1 MDARTTMIIAK
12 GKFVTTDVT
21 DCIYHKE
28 NHKWEI
34 VFKSGRSFFYNQQ
47 NVLCL
52 KNPRNLDP
60 QKYQVC
66 RKGKIL
72 DNIETILSFSAENE
86 EYWHLV
92 FSTGYEHDYSCRELQ
107 VERSIFENSRAKK
120 VFDYLKEAADVISV
134 RAEDQT
140 AILTKQYEK
149 IDFLSRES
157 AAAVYLDP
165 SEYEEGTNL
174 RSEAPIFPFGCNE
187 SQFMAVTNAL
197 SNRISVIE
205 GPPGTGKT
213 QTILN
218 IIANLVLQGKT
229 VQVVS
234 NNNSAIENVQEKLS
248 STKYQMDFFV
258 ALLGKDQRKEEFL
271 QKSEPVRLNKYLSEA
286 GVCSRREADR
296 LIETGRVTVDG
307 QRAQTGMRIVPGQ
320 VVKVGNKVVS
330 KQDEMIV
337 LAVNKPRGIV
347 CTEERRERD
356 SIVRFLNY
364 PVRVTYI
371 GRLDKDSHGLL
382 LMTNNGD
389 IINKMMRAANKHEK
403 EYKVTVDKEITED
416 FLKKMAAGVPILD
429 TVTRPCTVK
438 KIGKYTFSIILTQ
451 GLNRQIRRMCE
462 ALGYEVKDLL
472 RVRVMNITLDGLK
485 DGQYRKLTDQ
495 ELNELYDQLK
505 DSSALPGGKY
515 QEQWAATQDNRTRH
529 GKGKK

>member
-1 MDARTTMIIAK
+1 M
-12 GKFVTTDVT
+12 
-21 DCIYHKE
+21 E
-28 NHKWEI
+28 
-34 VFKSGRSFFYNQQ
+34 
-47 NVLCL
+47 CL
-52 KNPRNLDP
+52 
-60 QKYQVC
+60 Q
-66 RKGKIL
+66 
-72 DNIETILSFSAENE
+72 
-86 EYWHLV
+86 
-92 FSTGYEHDYSCRELQ
+92 
-107 VERSIFENSRAKK
+107 
-120 VFDYLKEAADVISV
+120 
-134 RAEDQT
+134 
-140 AILTKQYEK
+140 
-149 IDFLSRES
+149 
-157 AAAVYLDP
+157 
-165 SEYEEGTNL
+165 
-174 RSEAPIFPFGCNE
+174 
-187 SQFMAVTNAL
+187 L
-197 SNRISVIE
+197 SNRI
-205 GPPGTGKT
+205 
-213 QTILN
+213 
-218 IIANLVLQGKT
+218 
-229 VQVVS
+229 
-234 NNNSAIENVQEKLS
+234 
-248 STKYQMDFFV
+248 
-258 ALLGKDQRKEEFL
+258 KEEFL

-416 FLKKMAAGVPILD
+416 FLKKMASGVPILD

-505 DSSALPGGKY
+505 DSSVLPGGKY
-515 QEQWAATQDNRTRH
+515 QEQWAAAQDNRTRH
-529 GKGKK
+529 GKGKKR

>member
-1 MDARTTMIIAK
+1 M
-12 GKFVTTDVT
+12 
-21 DCIYHKE
+21 
-28 NHKWEI
+28 
-34 VFKSGRSFFYNQQ
+34 
-47 NVLCL
+47 
-52 KNPRNLDP
+52 
-60 QKYQVC
+60 
-66 RKGKIL
+66 
-72 DNIETILSFSAENE
+72 
-86 EYWHLV
+86 
-92 FSTGYEHDYSCRELQ
+92 
-107 VERSIFENSRAKK
+107 
-120 VFDYLKEAADVISV
+120 
-134 RAEDQT
+134 
-140 AILTKQYEK
+140 
-149 IDFLSRES
+149 
-157 AAAVYLDP
+157 
-165 SEYEEGTNL
+165 
-174 RSEAPIFPFGCNE
+174 
-187 SQFMAVTNAL
+187 
-197 SNRISVIE
+197 SNRI
-205 GPPGTGKT
+205 
-213 QTILN
+213 
-218 IIANLVLQGKT
+218 
-229 VQVVS
+229 
-234 NNNSAIENVQEKLS
+234 
-248 STKYQMDFFV
+248 
-258 ALLGKDQRKEEFL
+258 KEEFL

-416 FLKKMAAGVPILD
+416 FLKKMASGVPILD

-495 ELNELYDQLK
+495 ELDELYDQLK

-515 QEQWAATQDNRTRH
+515 QEQWAATQDNRTRQ
-529 GKGKK
+529 GKGKKR